1 MTAVG
6 GRLARRTG
14 PVLLVLFG
22 AACGGSSNP
31 GPGPGPVLPPPPTIS
46 CPASRQ
52 VNAVQGQPTP
62 VEFEPPATQN
72 GQPPVAVSC
81 APASGSTFPLGA
93 TPVTCTASDAQAR
106 TATCSFTVTVAAVPT
121 LSVTRFL
128 AFGDSLTEGT
138 ISPDTVTLAV
148 NKPESYPAQLQD
160 LLTARYTDQTVTVIN
175 EGCGGEFTVGRSTFC
190 DGGVAR
196 LPGVLDS
203 ARPEVLLLMHG
214 ANDLRRPSRS
224 ITNIVGAMETMVGQ
238 AQSRGVTVI
247 VASLPPQ
254 NPDGS
259 RGDAAERL
267 PEYARELQRMAAD
280 EGALF
285 VDLYNV
291 LGTWQGLVGVDGLH
305 PTPAGYQKIAAVWA
319 DEIQAR
325 FEAAQPPP
333 AAPVP
338 TSLFT
343 RR

>member
-1 MTAVG
+1 
-6 GRLARRTG
+6 
-14 PVLLVLFG
+14 VLLAILA

-46 CPASRQ
+46 CPANRQ
-52 VNAVQGQPTP
+52 VNARQGQPTP
-62 VEFEPPATQN
+62 VEFDAPATQN
-72 GQPPVAVSC
+72 GQPPVSVSC
-81 APASGSTFPLGA
+81 APASGTAFPLGDTA
-93 TPVTCTASDAQAR
+93 VTCTASDAQSR
-106 TATCSFTVTVAAVPT
+106 TASCNFTVTVAAVPT

-138 ISPDTVTLAV
+138 ISPDTITLAV
-148 NKPESYPAQLQD
+148 SKPESYPAQLQD
-160 LLTARYTDQTVTVIN
+160 LLTARYTDQTITVVN
-175 EGCGGEFTVGRSTFC
+175 EGCGGEFTVGGSTFC
-190 DGGVAR
+190 AGGTAR
-196 LPGVLDS
+196 LPGVLDRE
-203 ARPEVLLLMHG
+203 RPEVLLLMHG
-214 ANDLRRPSRS
+214 ANDLRRPSRT

-267 PEYARELQRMAAD
+267 PEYARELRRMAED

-285 VDLYNV
+285 VDLFNV

-305 PTPAGYQKIAAVWA
+305 PTPAGYQKIAAIWA

-333 AAPVP
+333 PTATP